1 MTTLTPTQEYYKTY
15 GPIYYQKNKEIID
28 EKFKIYYK
36 KNKAH
41 IVQKQLSY
49 YQNNKEK
56 ISHRLKNTKKRCDI
70 CGCSVVAHNFK
81 KHEDSNKHYK
91 NKKEWLYISKGITL

>member
-49 YQNNKEK
+49 YQNNKE
-56 ISHRLKNTKKRCDI
+56 
-70 CGCSVVAHNFK
+70 
-81 KHEDSNKHYK
+81 
-91 NKKEWLYISKGITL
+91 